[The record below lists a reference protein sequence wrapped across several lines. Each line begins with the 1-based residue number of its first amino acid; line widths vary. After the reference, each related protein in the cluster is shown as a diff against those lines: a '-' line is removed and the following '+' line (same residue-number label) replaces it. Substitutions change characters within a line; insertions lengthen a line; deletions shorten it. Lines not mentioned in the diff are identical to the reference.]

1 MNVKLPMVIGSI
13 GLTAACWG
21 IYGPLLKWGQDELG
35 GNRMRAFLCVG
46 IAYFLIAVV
55 VPTVM
60 MYASG
65 KKGKWSAKGISW
77 SLAAGA
83 VGAVGALGII
93 FAFNFGGKPVY
104 VMPLVFGCAPVINS
118 FWTIYWQKTWK
129 DINAFFAAG
138 LILVAVGGMTVLF
151 FAPHKAAA
159 GAAALRVVDYVL
171 IVASVG
177 VTAACWGIYGPLLHW
192 GQMGLGGDRLRAFL
206 CVGISYFV
214 IAVIV
219 PVAMLA
225 GTVAQSWTASGAMW
239 ALASGAAGA
248 FGALGVILAFNYG
261 GKPVYVMPLIFGCAP
276 VINSFWTI
284 YWTGTWGEL
293 SPFFAAGLIL
303 AAVGA
308 MTVLF
313 FAPTQHKP
321 AGGDGGKKSEPPASD
336 SRQAA
341 SGANS
346 TSDAKADASTTPT
359 TDDKGAAGA
368 SNEADKS

>member
-1 MNVKLPMVIGSI
+1 MNVNFPMVIGSI
-13 GLTAACWG
+13 GLTATCWG
-21 IYGPLLKWGQDELG
+21 IYGPLLKWGQDDLG
-35 GNRMRAFLCVG
+35 GNRLRAFLCVG
-46 IAYFLIAVV
+46 IAYFVIAVV
-55 VPTVM
+55 VPLVM

-65 KKGKWSAKGISW
+65 KKGKWSAKGVIW
-77 SLAAGA
+77 SLTAGA
-83 VGAVGALGII
+83 VGAIGALGII
-93 FAFNFGGKPVY
+93 FAFTFGGKPVY

-129 DINAFFAAG
+129 EINAFFAAG

-151 FAPHKAAA
+151 FAPHKGPA
-159 GAAALRVVDYVL
+159 GAAALGVVDYLL

-192 GQMGLGGDRLRAFL
+192 GQMGLGGDRVRAFL

-225 GTVAQSWTASGAMW
+225 GSVAQSWTASGALW

-276 VINSFWTI
+276 VMNSFWTI

-313 FAPTQHKP
+313 FAPTHHKP
-321 AGGDGGKKSEPPASD
+321 AGEAKKPDTSGGEAKTSGPADAKTAGGEPT
-336 SRQAA
+336 
-341 SGANS
+341 
-346 TSDAKADASTTPT
+346 TSDASSESKKDA
-359 TDDKGAAGA
+359 GAAD
-368 SNEADKS
+368 SEAGK